1 MGFVND
7 DDPIFFYHKTSQS
20 STEQAFDGVV
30 TPSEAA
36 LQPELLVYHYSKNVK
51 VIFSTNSANL

>member
-20 STEQAFDGVV
+20 STKQAFDGVV
-30 TPSEAA
+30 TPSEAP

-51 VIFSTNSANL
+51 VISSTN